1 VDRKFIALLLIALG
15 TLFLLDTTNA
25 FGVDVDILGTYW
37 PALLIVLGLWGLVR
51 QGIPR
56 LWAGYGWE
64 RRFTLWPIILLAI
77 GVVFLLTNLSVWD
90 LDIGQLWPVILVA
103 VGLVLLLNRQGR
115 PRSRRRDRRQDSPG
129 PEAINGGWEVAH
141 VFSGGQEEITSQEFS
156 GGEVSAVFGRVELD
170 LRRAGLAEGKAT
182 IDATAVFG
190 GIELRVPRD
199 WRVNIQTTTVFG
211 GTENKHRQPS
221 LEESTGELTI
231 TGSVLFGELKVQD

>member
-1 VDRKFIALLLIALG
+1 MDRKFIALLLIVLG

-51 QGIPR
+51 QGTPR
-56 LWAGYGWE
+56 LRVGSGG
-64 RRFTLWPIILLAI
+64 RQFTLWPIILLAV

-90 LDIGQLWPVILVA
+90 LDIGQLWPVILVI
-103 VGLVLLLNRQGR
+103 VGLVLLLNWRGR

-129 PEAINGGWEVAH
+129 REAINGGWEVSH

-156 GGEVSAVFGRVELD
+156 GGEVSAVFGGVELD
-170 LRRAGLAEGKAT
+170 LHGAGLAEGKAT
-182 IDATAVFG
+182 IDATAIFG
-190 GIELRVPRD
+190 GIKLRVPQD
-199 WRVNIQTTTVFG
+199 WRVNIQTTTIFG
-211 GTENKHRQPS
+211 GTETKHRQPG

-231 TGSVLFGELKVQD
+231 TGTVVFGGIEVSD